1 MLPKLSRRF
10 YNAVIQTL
18 SNCIGL
24 ETKHFTPDTSGF
36 QLTNGQVYAVNR
48 VNSKSRRSESSN
60 LNISDGHLN
69 TVQGD
74 AEHIMVDEDISR
86 ELIND
91 IICDNIVLKNRLEK
105 VVVETAN
112 VKTNLEE
119 IGNRVKEIN
128 DICDIL
134 LSEKID
140 SQGKNGAS
148 NHSKITKSKN
158 TLLYP

>member
-1 MLPKLSRRF
+1 MLPKISRRF

-24 ETKHFTPDTSGF
+24 ETKTFTPDASGF
-36 QLTNGQVYAVNR
+36 QLTNGQVYAEKR
-48 VNSKSRRSESSN
+48 KQSRKSESSN
-60 LNISDGHLN
+60 INISDGQLN

-74 AEHIMVDEDISR
+74 VEHIMVDEDISR

-91 IICDNIVLKNRLEK
+91 IICDNIVLKNKLEK
-105 VVVETAN
+105 VVVETTSL
-112 VKTNLEE
+112 KTNLEE

-128 DICDIL
+128 GICDIL

-148 NHSKITKSKN
+148 NHSNVTNSKN